1 MTNTIL
7 SLILSLHIICS
18 AGIEPPLPPAAP
30 ALIED
35 CSEQHISRL
44 WWGMID
50 PELSAWC
57 ARLPLHE
64 ENADTS
70 VLWDWSWRGFWAS
83 LFDFRII
90 REAPA
95 HASV

>member
-18 AGIEPPLPPAAP
+18 AGIEPSLPPAAP
-30 ALIED
+30 SLVAH
-35 CSEQHISRL
+35 CPEQHVSRL

-57 ARLPLHE
+57 ARLPFDE
-64 ENADTS
+64 ANEDTPI
-70 VLWDWSWRGFWAS
+70 LWDWSWRSFWAS

-90 REAPA
+90 REEPA